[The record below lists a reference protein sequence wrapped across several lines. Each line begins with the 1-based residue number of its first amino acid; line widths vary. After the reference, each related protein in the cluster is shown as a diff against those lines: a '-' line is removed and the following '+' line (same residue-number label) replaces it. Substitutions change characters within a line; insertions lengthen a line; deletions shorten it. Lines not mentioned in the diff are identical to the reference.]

1 MRPLRT
7 LLIYLAFVFIGGAL
21 LAPWLYW
28 AAQWA
33 APHAPW
39 LKNLAASPFHR
50 FEDRAFLLCA
60 LAGLWPLLRR
70 LGGVS
75 WHELGVVRP
84 AAGWRKALAG
94 FLLGLVSLALVIGL
108 ALVFGGRELNHG
120 LSGAGLGRKL
130 AGAAFTAVVVAV
142 MEEILFRG
150 GIFGGL
156 RRVFDWKF
164 ALGLSSA
171 AYALVHFL
179 EGAELPGDVTWT
191 SGLKLLPLML
201 RGFTEVHA
209 LVPGFFSLTLAG
221 GLLALAYQRTG
232 SLNYSIGL
240 HAGWVFCIKISG
252 VLTTAPAAG
261 AWFWGTGKLFD
272 GWLAFLVLMAMAP
285 VFSRLLPKK
294 K

>member
-28 AAQWA
+28 LVQWA
-33 APHAPW
+33 APHASW
-39 LKNLAASPFHR
+39 LKDPAASPFHR

-60 LAGLWPLLRR
+60 LAGLWPLLRH

-75 WHELGVVRP
+75 WPGLGVVRP

-108 ALVFGGRELNHG
+108 AVVFGGRDLNHD
-120 LSGAGLGRKL
+120 LPGAVLGRKL
-130 AGAAFTAVVVAV
+130 IGAALTAVMVAV
-142 MEEILFRG
+142 VEEILFRG

-164 ALGLSSA
+164 ALVLSSV

-179 EGAELPGDVTWT
+179 ERAELQGDVTWL

-201 RGFTEVHA
+201 RGFGDVYA

-232 SLNYSIGL
+232 DLNYSIGL

-252 VLTTAPAAG
+252 VLTSVPG
-261 AWFWGTGKLFD
+261 ANTWFWGTGKLFD

-285 VFSRLLPKK
+285 VFSRLLPKRK
-294 K
+294 